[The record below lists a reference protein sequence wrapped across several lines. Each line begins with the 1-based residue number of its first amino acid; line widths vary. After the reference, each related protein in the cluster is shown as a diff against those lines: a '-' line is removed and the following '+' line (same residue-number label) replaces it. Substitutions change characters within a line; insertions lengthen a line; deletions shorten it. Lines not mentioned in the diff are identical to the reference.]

1 MELPKV
7 KEDVKDRLLSGNNPR
22 GILAIT
28 AIQGLGGIAVL
39 HQLDKK
45 IIYHY
50 DFKHLTEKYFEIG
63 MKLRNDKNIISNIS
77 VTVLFLMVIWGN
89 GIIEHSQSEK
99 LEVVF

>member
-1 MELPKV
+1 
-7 KEDVKDRLLSGNNPR
+7 
-22 GILAIT
+22 
-28 AIQGLGGIAVL
+28 
-39 HQLDKK
+39 
-45 IIYHY
+45 
-50 DFKHLTEKYFEIG
+50 